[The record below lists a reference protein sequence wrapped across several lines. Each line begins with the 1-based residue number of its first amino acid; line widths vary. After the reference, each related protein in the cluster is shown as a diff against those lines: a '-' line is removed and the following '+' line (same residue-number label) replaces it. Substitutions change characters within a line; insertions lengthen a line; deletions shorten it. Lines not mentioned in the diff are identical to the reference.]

1 MIMDSK
7 QVAVITGSSTGFG
20 RLFAD
25 TLARKGHTV
34 FATMRDPGGR
44 NAKNASE
51 IRALAEKD
59 SLPIY
64 VLELDVTD
72 DASVER
78 AVDAAVT
85 KAGRIDV
92 AINNAGYGVLGL
104 AEAVTTEQVQHLMDT
119 NFLGPVRV
127 NRAVLPHMR
136 RQCSGVLMHISSGA
150 GRIIVPSMGFYCAS
164 KFALEAMAESYHY
177 ELAAQGIES
186 VILEPGQYE
195 TPVFGNTVRAA
206 DEARTNTYGAVKE
219 IPAKV
224 NAALSSTAGNAQDV
238 ADAVLRIIETP
249 AGEKQLRYFV
259 GPQDF
264 GLSEINALSKQVQTS
279 VLEAFGLAADTK
291 FLKGKAV
298 GSVLELS

>member
-1 MIMDSK
+1 MNSK
-7 QVAVITGSSTGFG
+7 QVVLITGSSTGFG
-20 RLFAD
+20 RLFVD

-51 IRALAEKD
+51 IRSLAEKD
-59 SLPIY
+59 SLPIH

-92 AINNAGYGVLGL
+92 AINNAGYVVSGL
-104 AEAVTTEQVQHLMDT
+104 AEAVTTEQAQRLMDT
-119 NFLGPVRV
+119 NFLGSVRV

-136 RQCSGVLMHISSGA
+136 RQRSGVLIHVSSGA
-150 GRIIVPSMGFYCAS
+150 GRVILPSFGFYCAS
-164 KFALEAMAESYHY
+164 KFALEALAESYSY

-186 VILEPGQYE
+186 VILEPGAYD
-195 TPVFGNTVRAA
+195 TPIFGNIVTGA
-206 DEARTNTYGAVKE
+206 DEARTNTYGAVKQ

-224 NAALSSTAGNAQDV
+224 NAALSSTAANAQEV

-249 AGEKQLRYFV
+249 AGERQLRYFV
-259 GPQDF
+259 SPRNYGVD
-264 GLSEINALSKQVQTS
+264 EINALTKQVQAN

-298 GSVLELS
+298 GSV

>member
-1 MIMDSK
+1 MNSK
-7 QVAVITGSSTGFG
+7 QVVLITGSSTGFG
-20 RLFAD
+20 RLFTE

-59 SLPIY
+59 SLPIH
-64 VLELDVTD
+64 VLELDVTN

-78 AVDAAVT
+78 AVDAAVV

-92 AINNAGYGVLGL
+92 AINNAGYYLSGL
-104 AEAVTTEQVQHLMDT
+104 EEAVTTEQVQRLMDT

-136 RQCSGVLMHISSGA
+136 RQRSGVLMHISSGA
-150 GRIIVPSMGFYCAS
+150 GRLVLPSAGFYCAS
-164 KFALEAMAESYHY
+164 KFALEALAEAYSY
-177 ELAAQGIES
+177 ELASQGIES
-186 VILEPGQYE
+186 VIVEPGAYE
-195 TPVFGNTVRAA
+195 TPVFGNTVTAA
-206 DEARTNTYGAVKE
+206 DQGRTDTYGPAKE
-219 IPAKV
+219 IPAKL
-224 NAALSSTAGNAQDV
+224 NAALSSTAGNAQEV

-259 GPQDF
+259 SPRDLGVDK
-264 GLSEINALSKQVQTS
+264 INALSEQVQAN
-279 VLEAFGLAADTK
+279 VLEALGLAANTK
-291 FLKGKAV
+291 FLKGKAAGAV
-298 GSVLELS
+298 